1 MAKNNLNQRLD
12 ALEMKAGPP
21 EMVVSC
27 FNHTQYLAELKR
39 AERRKRPTR
48 FILFHF
54 VRATDGISYG
64 SDGVPWP
71 GVAAIPVM
79 QHEPPQERVVREPAP
94 VKTPEEIRAAEEERL
109 RAVYAISGIYF

>member
-12 ALEMKAGPP
+12 ALELKAGPP

-64 SDGVPWP
+64 DDGEPWP

-79 QHEPPQERVVREPAP
+79 QHEPQERVVREPVP
-94 VKTPEEIRAAEEERL
+94 VKTAEEV
-109 RAVYAISGIYF
+109 RAMEEAKVRACNAILGIF